1 MTFFCLCLTVRLVT
15 ETVDKYIHSGLKQ
28 CADTDVSYIFKMT
41 KAMKG
46 LKPALGNIVIPEDPI
61 TLLWRTF

>member
-1 MTFFCLCLTVRLVT
+1 MTFFCLYLIVRLVT
-15 ETVDKYIHSGLKQ
+15 ETVDKNIHRGLKQ

-46 LKPALGNIVIPEDPI
+46 LKPALGNTVIPQDPI
-61 TLLWRTF
+61 TLLWRTY